1 MNVSFDR
8 FLFKFQ
14 LNLSNI
20 VYYEIKLTEFTLP
33 HFYIRSPIK
42 HAVSINESLIKIE
55 PFLKI
60 NINSFKFNIFQILIY
75 KTVPWNTCLMLFQIP
90 LRENFPRDAALL
102 ALHYLLQGVT
112 PQICT
117 PQSRSRAQ
125 LRLD

>member
-60 NINSFKFNIFQILIY
+60 NINSFEFNIFPSIDI
-75 KTVPWNTCLMLFQIP
+75 
-90 LRENFPRDAALL
+90 
-102 ALHYLLQGVT
+102 
-112 PQICT
+112 
-117 PQSRSRAQ
+117 
-125 LRLD
+125 